1 MYAMNFIYNS
11 VINKKKERFNVI
23 LEPLQA
29 VIQIALLSFAPNDSK
44 LNIYN
49 NILFIQIPNWNQ
61 SILRTYYN
69 DSKND
74 IFFLFNVFT
83 RFTKFYQHLKLIVDP
98 KDEQL
103 NMFKLLQE
111 TATCGIDK
119 LLQTYRHT
127 ENPAILH
134 TLNLYKKIFNEE
146 TVNSKTEQ
154 RAIDSGHGK
163 RKDKDK
169 DKDKGTSIISTPIP
183 NPTVTDSPS
192 STNPSAGVEIDAIF
206 ANITKLYS
214 DSELFIIFNTIKLLI
229 ANPENFAHYCD
240 GLNNILTPINTQIQK
255 WIVDNIVY

>member
-1 MYAMNFIYNS
+1 MYAVNFIYNS

-49 NILFIQIPNWNQ
+49 NILFIQTPNWNQ

-98 KDEQL
+98 KDDQL

-111 TATCGIDK
+111 TATIGIDK

-146 TVNSKTEQ
+146 PVNSKTEQ
-154 RAIDSGHGK
+154 RALESGHGK

-169 DKDKGTSIISTPIP
+169 DKDKTTSGI
-183 NPTVTDSPS
+183 VGS
-192 STNPSAGVEIDAIF
+192 STSPADNPIATPSTGVDIDSIF

-229 ANPENFAHYCD
+229 ANPENFTHYCD
-240 GLNNILTPINTQIQK
+240 GLNNILTPINKQIQK

>member
-1 MYAMNFIYNS
+1 MYAVNFIYNS
-11 VINKKKERFNVI
+11 VINKKKERFNII

-29 VIQIALLSFAPNDSK
+29 VIQLALLSFAPNDSK
-44 LNIYN
+44 LTIFN

-83 RFTKFYQHLKLIVDP
+83 RFTKFYQHLKIIVDP
-98 KDEQL
+98 KDTNS

-111 TATCGIDK
+111 TATKGIDK

-146 TVNSKTEQ
+146 PSSKTEQ
-154 RAIDSGHGK
+154 CIVPSVGGK
-163 RKDKDK
+163 DTSKDKHV
-169 DKDKGTSIISTPIP
+169 G
-183 NPTVTDSPS
+183 S
-192 STNPSAGVEIDAIF
+192 SGAGADIDVIF

-214 DSELFIIFNTIKLLI
+214 DSELNIIFNTIKLLI
-229 ANPENFAHYCD
+229 VSPENFEYYYD
-240 GLNNILTPINTQIQK
+240 GLNNILTPINKQIQK
-255 WIVDNIVY
+255 WVVDNIVY

>member
-83 RFTKFYQHLKLIVDP
+83 RFTKFYQHLKLIIDP
-98 KDEQL
+98 KDTQL

-111 TATCGIDK
+111 TATNGIDK

-146 TVNSKTEQ
+146 PTNPKIEQ
-154 RAIDSGHGK
+154 SVAETGHSK
-163 RKDKDK
+163 RKDRDK
-169 DKDKGTSIISTPIP
+169 CLGANSTTNQTHID
-183 NPTVTDSPS
+183 NPVA
-192 STNPSAGVEIDAIF
+192 NPGAGVDIDAIF

-214 DSELFIIFNTIKLLI
+214 DSELFIIFNTIKLLL
-229 ANPENFAHYCD
+229 ANPENFAPYCD

>member
-1 MYAMNFIYNS
+1 MYAVNFIYNS

-83 RFTKFYQHLKLIVDP
+83 RFTKFYQHLKLIIDP
-98 KDEQL
+98 KDTQL

-111 TATCGIDK
+111 TATNGIDK

-146 TVNSKTEQ
+146 PANPKIEQPATET
-154 RAIDSGHGK
+154 GHGK
-163 RKDKDK
+163 RKDR
-169 DKDKGTSIISTPIP
+169 DKGSVANSTTNQTPIE
-183 NPTVTDSPS
+183 NPVATPVA
-192 STNPSAGVEIDAIF
+192 NPSAGVDIDAIF

>member
-1 MYAMNFIYNS
+1 MYAVNFIYNS

-83 RFTKFYQHLKLIVDP
+83 RFTKFYQHLKLIIDP
-98 KDEQL
+98 KDTQL

-111 TATCGIDK
+111 TATNGIDK

-146 TVNSKTEQ
+146 PTNPKIEQPSTET
-154 RAIDSGHGK
+154 GHIK
-163 RKDKDK
+163 RKDR
-169 DKDKGTSIISTPIP
+169 DKGSVANSTTNQTPIE
-183 NPTVTDSPS
+183 NPVATPVA
-192 STNPSAGVEIDAIF
+192 NPSAGVDIDAIF

-229 ANPENFAHYCD
+229 DNPENFAHYCD

>member
-1 MYAMNFIYNS
+1 MYAVNFIYNS

-29 VIQIALLSFAPNDSK
+29 VIQISLLSFAPNDSK

-83 RFTKFYQHLKLIVDP
+83 RFTKFYQHLKLIIDP
-98 KDEQL
+98 KDTQL

-111 TATCGIDK
+111 TATNGIDK

-127 ENPAILH
+127 DNPAILH

-146 TVNSKTEQ
+146 PTNPKIEQ
-154 RAIDSGHGK
+154 LAAETGHSK
-163 RKDKDK
+163 RKDI
-169 DKDKGTSIISTPIP
+169 DKGSVANPPTNQTP
-183 NPTVTDSPS
+183 TDTPVAN
-192 STNPSAGVEIDAIF
+192 TSAGVDIDAIF

-229 ANPENFAHYCD
+229 TNPENFAHYCD
-240 GLNNILTPINTQIQK
+240 GLNNILTPINIQIQK

>member
-1 MYAMNFIYNS
+1 MYAVNFIYNS

-83 RFTKFYQHLKLIVDP
+83 RFTKFYQHLKLIIDP
-98 KDEQL
+98 KDTQL

-111 TATCGIDK
+111 TATNGIDK

-127 ENPAILH
+127 DNPAILH

-146 TVNSKTEQ
+146 PINPKIEQPATET
-154 RAIDSGHGK
+154 GHSN
-163 RKDKDK
+163 RKDR
-169 DKDKGTSIISTPIP
+169 DKGSVAISTTNQTPADNPVASPI
-183 NPTVTDSPS
+183 T
-192 STNPSAGVEIDAIF
+192 GVDIDAIF

-229 ANPENFAHYCD
+229 ANPENFAHYCN